1 MAYDFTKD
9 LYKKLRAATI
19 KRDDAEIRSILT
31 KIVQC
36 DPADRNAITQLKELE
51 AKIATHTPQ
60 NVAKPKAATSKLYAK
75 FRNACLT
82 KNDLQA
88 YEIICQILEITPDD
102 QEAQKQKVE
111 LGLRVATARA
121 GKLENA
127 LETGNEKIISQVV
140 QEFLPLASVNDLL
153 NIPNFSAAHAIH
165 QSYLHK
171 SYLNELAQLR
181 QEMQDTEGAYE
192 REQKAKAIEVYTAD
206 KKLVLAPD
214 LKAELETIHQE
225 WMQVC
230 RESAQYA
237 TFNSLA
243 KEYNNLQQ
251 QVALKEN
258 LDDAKIRLEE
268 IQQTVESLNEV
279 PEAANMLQQ
288 LKLTLKKT
296 KAGLAAQRR
305 NRKMV
310 MNLLTLMTGALLLSA
325 GVGYYAYSHV
335 PMRTDELKTAVQQKN
350 ITAAQALLDEA
361 YPMSK
366 VYSLF
371 STEYAE
377 WLDRTTKW
385 VEKYNNS
392 IARLQEFEKWL
403 DANLN
408 HANSD
413 NARELMNE
421 MNKHSL
427 MIDELVHEYNYKMS
441 SDLSHKASTFNR
453 ELTEKV
459 NYEAWTRFNN
469 PPADA
474 TIAQLA
480 ELYSKYKDFRD
491 SVGSFGPDENR
502 AIRTA
507 FCTRVERLISGN
519 KDNPEQLDALNKEI
533 KKHAATLELP
543 QELLDLLAVYHTQSK
558 DFQQLPT
565 RLGQCLTISD
575 YINTIRKCE
584 ALVVAE
590 NKDLSV
596 DTLSRQAA
604 YLPELVIKLKAGQ
617 YSATLGNLNY
627 SALLKKLADI
637 RNAYS
642 ANGSIFVNFSP
653 TEYTRIVDLM
663 TQPKKAPEWSNSY
676 HQVTTKTTVHIGS
689 MTKNAKGISLRE
701 VTPGMKL
708 ARKATELSKNCQ
720 TQQLTHANIRQE
732 MGFNRLSLQQG
743 KVNPLHLMSNLSK
756 ASSKSYAQ
764 LAKAYLYSLSIDL
777 LNLVDTSDSGV
788 VFSPSLQENIRK
800 FNELRQELATKG
812 VSLTPG
818 CWCLS
823 HPISADEKLQKFFEK
838 SSRNDYIKEI
848 LDNISRLQTAKSEF
862 AGYIN
867 KEGKYTFTKSYPSE
881 KLYYLKGGKLSPL
894 DSSVTAP
901 FTPVFY
907 ID

>member
-1 MAYDFTKD
+1 MANNFTKD
-9 LYKKLRAATI
+9 LYKQLRAATI
-19 KRDDAEIRSILT
+19 KRDDTEIRSILT
-31 KIVQC
+31 KIVQL
-36 DPADRNAITQLKELE
+36 DPADSSAIAQLKELE
-51 AKIATHTPQ
+51 SKLATHTPQ
-60 NVAKPKAATSKLYAK
+60 NAAKAKSATSKLYAK

-88 YEIICQILEITPDD
+88 YEIICQILEIAPDD
-102 QEAQKQKVE
+102 QEAQKQKTE
-111 LGLRVATARA
+111 LGRRVATARA

-127 LETGNEKIISQVV
+127 LETGDEKIISQVV
-140 QEFLPLASVNDLL
+140 QEFLPLASVDDLQ
-153 NIPNFSAAHAIH
+153 NIPNFAAAYAIH

-171 SYLNELAQLR
+171 SYMSELAQLR
-181 QEMQDTEGAYE
+181 QDMRETEGPYE

-251 QVALKEN
+251 QVFLKDN

-268 IQQTVESLNEV
+268 IQQTAESLTEV
-279 PEAANMLQQ
+279 PEATNLLQQ
-288 LKLTLKKT
+288 LKLTMKKT
-296 KAGLAAQRR
+296 NAGLATQRR
-305 NRKMV
+305 NRKLV
-310 MNLLTLMTGALLLSA
+310 INLLTLMTGALLLSA
-325 GVGYYAYSHV
+325 GIGYYAYSHV
-335 PMRTDELKTAVQQKN
+335 PMRTDELKTAVLQKN

-366 VYSLF
+366 VYSQF

-408 HANSD
+408 HATSD

-427 MIDELVHEYNYKMS
+427 IIDELYHEYNFKIS
-441 SDLSHKASTFNR
+441 SDLSHKASTFSR

-459 NYEAWTRFNN
+459 NHVAWSRFNN

-480 ELYSKYKDFRD
+480 ELYSRYKDFRD
-491 SVGSFGPDENR
+491 SVRSFGPYENQT
-502 AIRTA
+502 IQTA
-507 FCTRVERLISGN
+507 FHTRIERIISSSRE
-519 KDNPEQLDALNKEI
+519 NPEQIENINKEI

-543 QELLDLLAVYHTQSK
+543 QELLDLITVYYTQSK

-565 RLGQCLTISD
+565 RLSQCQTFTD
-575 YINTIRKCE
+575 YINVIRGCE

-596 DTLSRQAA
+596 DTMSRQAA
-604 YLPELVIKLKAGQ
+604 YLPELAARFKAGQ

-627 SALLKKLADI
+627 SALQKKLADI

-642 ANGSIFVNFSP
+642 ASGSIFVNFSP
-653 TEYTRIVDLM
+653 TEYTRIVNLM
-663 TQPKKAPEWSNSY
+663 TQPQKAPEWSNSY
-676 HQVTTKTTVHIGS
+676 HQVISNGTVYIGS
-689 MTKNAKGISLRE
+689 MSKNAKGVSLRE
-701 VTPGMKL
+701 VTPDMKL
-708 ARKATELSKNCQ
+708 ARKATELGKNCQ

-756 ASSKSYAQ
+756 AASKSYAQ

-777 LNLVDTSDSGV
+777 LNLVDESESGV
-788 VFSPSLQENIRK
+788 LFSPSLRENIRK
-800 FNELRQELATKG
+800 FNDLRQELANKG
-812 VSLTPG
+812 VSLAPG

-823 HPISADEKLQKFFEK
+823 HPVSLDEKLQQFFEK
-838 SSRNDYIKEI
+838 SAKNDYIKEI
-848 LDNISRLQTAKSEF
+848 QDNITRLQTAKAEL

-867 KEGKYTFTKSYPSE
+867 KDGKYTYLKSHPME
-881 KLYYLKGGKLSPL
+881 KLYYLKDGKFNQLTST
-894 DSSVTAP
+894 VTAP
-901 FTPVFY
+901 YTPVFF